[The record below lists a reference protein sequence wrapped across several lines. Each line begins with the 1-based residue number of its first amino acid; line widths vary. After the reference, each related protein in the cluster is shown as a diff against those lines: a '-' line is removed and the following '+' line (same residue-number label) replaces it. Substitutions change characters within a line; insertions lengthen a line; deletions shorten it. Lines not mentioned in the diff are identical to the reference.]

1 MIYNRLNKR
10 KGDGKKMTK
19 TENMKN
25 VSFPIYKD
33 THERY
38 LNFKKEKNLTHDQ
51 ALNQLLDTYKREA
64 EENKSK

>member
-1 MIYNRLNKR
+1 MTR
-10 KGDGKKMTK
+10 KENM

-38 LNFKKEKNLTHDQ
+38 LEFKKENELTHDQ
-51 ALNQLLDTYKREA
+51 ALTLLLDQYKEEV
-64 EENKSK
+64 EENDRK